1 MTWNIL
7 FPSLGDEVNL
17 RCDLIDG
24 INPFE
29 PAKDIR
35 NQTYMVMNAI
45 REKSKDKDVW
55 LDLFDERNSQQSFRP
70 YSDGS
75 VSTYSF
81 SRNPMPSLA
90 NQTRR
95 NMSNSS
101 YEQQRKQK
109 KVGFC
114 PLCAVPLCVFTLAVL
129 ITVGN
134 KIFLFFFSFSYS
146 LKL

>member
-1 MTWNIL
+1 M
-7 FPSLGDEVNL
+7 NL

-75 VSTYSF
+75 VSRNSF

-95 NMSNSS
+95 NISNHDI
-101 YEQQRKQK
+101 K
-109 KVGFC
+109 
-114 PLCAVPLCVFTLAVL
+114 P
-129 ITVGN
+129 
-134 KIFLFFFSFSYS
+134 
-146 LKL
+146 